1 MSNPRHSKIGK
12 EKVKEG
18 VKKRRRR
25 GEEEVKEEVKERV
38 KEERSSRAKT
48 MQETVCSLR
57 GFNIET
63 EQYFVALYTV
73 MIPVVGG

>member
-25 GEEEVKEEVKERV
+25 GEEEVKKR
-38 KEERSSRAKT
+38 
-48 MQETVCSLR
+48 
-57 GFNIET
+57 
-63 EQYFVALYTV
+63 
-73 MIPVVGG
+73 